1 MNWNFCGLFFVQG
14 GFLFCVLRCFFS
26 PFPGANKHTPISVC
40 QESPSWCPERNLCAD
55 TVFFTIYSNWK
66 FDLKDVKWSAV
77 VYIFNIKFNLKIWA
91 GIHCPKQQSFIPP
104 CIWFS
109 KSKFR
114 PSPAQPFNLYSS
126 ANLVELA
133 SCEAFHCNV

>member
-1 MNWNFCGLFFVQG
+1 MVCFLYRVGFCFVCLDVFF
-14 GFLFCVLRCFFS
+14 F

-77 VYIFNIKFNLKIWA
+77 VYIFNIKF
-91 GIHCPKQQSFIPP
+91 
-104 CIWFS
+104 
-109 KSKFR
+109 KSKI
-114 PSPAQPFNLYSS
+114 
-126 ANLVELA
+126 
-133 SCEAFHCNV
+133 